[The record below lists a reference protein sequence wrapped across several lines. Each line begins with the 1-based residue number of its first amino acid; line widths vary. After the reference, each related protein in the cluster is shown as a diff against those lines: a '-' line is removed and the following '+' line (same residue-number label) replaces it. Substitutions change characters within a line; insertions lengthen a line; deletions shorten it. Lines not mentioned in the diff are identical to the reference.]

1 MVDIDLTDPK
11 VTQAAVLLQ
20 AGFRGLKTRSK
31 FKSKVGFL
39 HDSARLSHE
48 MHNFTTVTF
57 DKRQFCTNFSP
68 CLPPFKS
75 TTVQSMWY
83 QQLSYLHDVFPLVSC
98 MIFPSIQSLF
108 WLPSCLHD
116 FSYYSFHEICQ
127 QQNILPSKWFLKFF
141 NYIWCRKPHFNYLFN
156 VFLLLTIADM
166 LFWNSPLCHM
176 SKKSAQLSLKN
187 KSQVIISWSCHVILY
202 TR

>member
-1 MVDIDLTDPK
+1 MEPRPNITDYEISDSLQLGSKTPSQHSTERDDVTPEVVDIDLTDPK

-57 DKRQFCTNFSP
+57 DNRQFCTNFSP

-98 MIFPSIQSLF
+98 VIFPSIQSLF
-108 WLPSCLHD
+108 
-116 FSYYSFHEICQ
+116 
-127 QQNILPSKWFLKFF
+127 
-141 NYIWCRKPHFNYLFN
+141 
-156 VFLLLTIADM
+156 
-166 LFWNSPLCHM
+166 
-176 SKKSAQLSLKN
+176 
-187 KSQVIISWSCHVILY
+187 
-202 TR
+202 